1 MAMRIVL
8 MFISIKKLCTHELF
22 TFSHTNR
29 HGQSRAAGK
38 ANAVWISWVPWVI
51 LERPRVINRG
61 QIMAWGPGEGRG
73 KTLVAVIKSKLP
85 QGN

>member
-1 MAMRIVL
+1 
-8 MFISIKKLCTHELF
+8 
-22 TFSHTNR
+22 
-29 HGQSRAAGK
+29 
-38 ANAVWISWVPWVI
+38 